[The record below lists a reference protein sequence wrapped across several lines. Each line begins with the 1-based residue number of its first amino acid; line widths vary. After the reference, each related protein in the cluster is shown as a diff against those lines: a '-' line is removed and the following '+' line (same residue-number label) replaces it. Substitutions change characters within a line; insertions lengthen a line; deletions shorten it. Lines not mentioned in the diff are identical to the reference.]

1 MEARFVSEYVY
12 IFDQNNTP
20 YFVQYYYGADLGDS
34 YRSDIY
40 LQNKSYCVTDLYLT
54 DDVEKEGEYLP
65 RVKEKEWR
73 DFLLTGP
80 SEGVSTILAEAG
92 LADVSVS
99 KLVFVYMMSSSSL
112 MLEYDGF
119 VSSAEGV
126 QDFDSDFLG
135 QAISFARKKTGSV
148 AEQESMVAEWITEQV
163 RNGNFKG

>member
-1 MEARFVSEYVY
+1 MGARFVSEYVY

-20 YFVQYYYGADLGDS
+20 HFVQYYYGAKLDDC
-34 YRSDIY
+34 YRSDVY
-40 LQNKSYCVTDLYLT
+40 LQNKSYCVTDLFLT
-54 DDVEKEGEYLP
+54 DEVETEGEYLP

-80 SEGVSTILAEAG
+80 SVGVSTILTEAG

-99 KLVFVYMMSSSSL
+99 KLVFIYMMSSSRL

-135 QAISFARKKTGSV
+135 QAVSFARTKTGSV
-148 AEQESMVAEWITEQV
+148 AEQESMVAEWIVEQV
-163 RNGNFKG
+163 RNGNSKG

>member
-1 MEARFVSEYVY
+1 MGARFVSEYVY
-12 IFDQNNTP
+12 VFDQNNTP
-20 YFVQYYYGADLGDS
+20 YFVQYHYSAKLDDC

-54 DDVEKEGEYLP
+54 DEVETEGEYLP
-65 RVKEKEWR
+65 HVKEKEWR

-99 KLVFVYMMSSSSL
+99 KLVFVYMLSSSGL

-119 VSSAEGV
+119 VASAEGV

-135 QAISFARKKTGSV
+135 QAVSFARAKTGSI
-148 AEQESMVAEWITEQV
+148 AEQEAAVAQWIVEQV
-163 RNGNFKG
+163 QNGDFKG